1 MDKDELLRQALLA
14 RARNLRASLSP
25 KVEEIDGPVAPP
37 RSDTA
42 AETTDKPKEK
52 PTNFRGQFSKEGM
65 DLATAASSGLYPYNG
80 GGVVDIPDVITADQI
95 GIPKG
100 GTLATSGPLYALEG
114 EDLPVP
120 KILQDVF
127 EFLGNAVATA
137 GGLGQAGYGYLI
149 GGAADILVKAGMD
162 KNSAERMANT
172 AMALPEAFVG
182 SPQQLMRASGGV
194 KVSAKKPAAI
204 TTATI
209 SKFFSPEDIAKL
221 QSLEIATPPRA
232 NAPMAAVGGRIEPPV
247 SRAIPASA
255 GAALPELSEEQIG
268 TIVRGAS
275 AGNKKAI
282 NDLIEAARIN
292 PEAVAAAERLGIDL
306 PPDVLADSQLIRE
319 AAGLT
324 RSIAGT
330 EASAAWRETLV
341 RASEAADEA
350 ILALG
355 GSPDLASVSEGVR
368 INLTGTH
375 ATLKKQASDLYNGV
389 DEVMPKSTIVSP
401 DASTRLLNDLTT
413 ELGGAANLSPIE
425 KKLFNTITSPTS
437 RLTYA
442 ALVRLKQDVGRAIG
456 RGDGPYSDIN
466 QSSLKRI
473 YAAISE
479 DQLSTVEIAG
489 GPELRKNLRLANQIT
504 AKQKALEKRIVGA
517 FGKDLDGSIATVL
530 RTAITS
536 GAKGD
541 ISALNKILKTVP
553 QELHREV
560 IASAIN
566 SLSTSAR
573 SADVGFGFAE
583 YTKLYKGLRSNA
595 PVYDKILKT
604 LGPEA
609 RQLMDDLYI
618 VSKRVT
624 DARAN
629 VLTTGKANQALVN
642 AMTAEK
648 IMSKFLDTN
657 IGRRAVQGVTTAG
670 GAVVAGP
677 VGAMGGAALADL
689 LKLGSKDRIAEAGR
703 LFSSQQFKEMVTEAA
718 KTGTVSSQTAAKL
731 EKSPAFKRFAG
742 VVGITDTRNWLQTAL
757 LIGENEGVINPA
769 EAPAPAPETINESP
783 ALQSLLQAM
792 TPAQRAKIQQAVP

>member
-1 MDKDELLRQALLA
+1 MTEAELRLAAAQRQAKA
-14 RARNLRASLSP
+14 RQKTAMQAQSVSQMPPRADP
-25 KVEEIDGPVAPP
+25 VDYVAP
-37 RSDTA
+37 
-42 AETTDKPKEK
+42 ETEQG
-52 PTNFRGQFSKEGM
+52 PTNFRGKFSKEGM
-65 DLATAASSGLYPYNG
+65 DLATAALS

-120 KILQDVF
+120 KILQNVF

-172 AMALPEAFVG
+172 AMAMPEAFVG
-182 SPQQLMRASGGV
+182 SPQQLMKASGGV

-255 GAALPELSEEQIG
+255 GAALPELSAEQIG

-389 DEVMPKSTIVSP
+389 DEVMPKVNYCI
-401 DASTRLLNDLTT
+401 ARC
-413 ELGGAANLSPIE
+413 I
-425 KKLFNTITSPTS
+425 NT
-437 RLTYA
+437 
-442 ALVRLKQDVGRAIG
+442 
-456 RGDGPYSDIN
+456 
-466 QSSLKRI
+466 
-473 YAAISE
+473 
-479 DQLSTVEIAG
+479 
-489 GPELRKNLRLANQIT
+489 
-504 AKQKALEKRIVGA
+504 
-517 FGKDLDGSIATVL
+517 
-530 RTAITS
+530 
-536 GAKGD
+536 
-541 ISALNKILKTVP
+541 
-553 QELHREV
+553 
-560 IASAIN
+560 
-566 SLSTSAR
+566 
-573 SADVGFGFAE
+573 
-583 YTKLYKGLRSNA
+583 
-595 PVYDKILKT
+595 
-604 LGPEA
+604 
-609 RQLMDDLYI
+609 
-618 VSKRVT
+618 VT
-624 DARAN
+624 
-629 VLTTGKANQALVN
+629 
-642 AMTAEK
+642 
-648 IMSKFLDTN
+648 
-657 IGRRAVQGVTTAG
+657 
-670 GAVVAGP
+670 
-677 VGAMGGAALADL
+677 
-689 LKLGSKDRIAEAGR
+689 
-703 LFSSQQFKEMVTEAA
+703 
-718 KTGTVSSQTAAKL
+718 
-731 EKSPAFKRFAG
+731 
-742 VVGITDTRNWLQTAL
+742 
-757 LIGENEGVINPA
+757 
-769 EAPAPAPETINESP
+769 
-783 ALQSLLQAM
+783 
-792 TPAQRAKIQQAVP
+792 